1 MKNIAILRDKDG
13 VVKTYFDISNRC
25 YLSQIPENYF
35 PPPTVQERCFKNK
48 EAALEQFAKENVD
61 ASFTYVD
68 RGPKESTAVAEPVPD
83 EVVDALIKAGSNAPN
98 VPIPTC
104 PSPEEVMKAMIQNGN
119 SSTNVRPQPSPQGP
133 GQLVAGLL
141 SGIAQVRQKTTG
153 ATLEIVQFE
162 LLKRIK
168 TVLKENNKKNKTIIE
183 ARINGFV
190 EGIVLCHPEYK
201 ETIDRLIY
209 DLL

>member
-98 VPIPTC
+98 VPIP
-104 PSPEEVMKAMIQNGN
+104 A
-119 SSTNVRPQPSPQGP
+119 SPQGP

-141 SGIAQVRQKTTG
+141 SGIAQVQHKTINP
-153 ATLEIVQFE
+153 TLESVQFE

-168 TVLKENNKKNKTIIE
+168 AVLKEKNNKNKTLIE

-201 ETIDRLIY
+201 ETLDRLVY

>member
-98 VPIPTC
+98 VPIP
-104 PSPEEVMKAMIQNGN
+104 A
-119 SSTNVRPQPSPQGP
+119 SPQGP

-141 SGIAQVRQKTTG
+141 SGIAQVQQKATSP
-153 ATLEIVQFE
+153 TLESVQFE

-168 TVLKENNKKNKTIIE
+168 TVLKENNKKNKTLIE

-190 EGIVLCHPEYK
+190 EGIVFCHPEYK
-201 ETIDRLIY
+201 EILDRLVY

>member
-68 RGPKESTAVAEPVPD
+68 RGPKESTTVAEPVPD

-98 VPIPTC
+98 VPIP
-104 PSPEEVMKAMIQNGN
+104 A
-119 SSTNVRPQPSPQGP
+119 SPQGP
-133 GQLVAGLL
+133 GQPVSGLL
-141 SGIAQVRQKTTG
+141 SGIAQVQQKSTRPTASFPFGTYGGLALAQIQQKSTG
-153 ATLEIVQFE
+153 PTLESVQFE

-168 TVLKENNKKNKTIIE
+168 AVLKEKNNKNKTLIE

-201 ETIDRLIY
+201 EILDRLVY

>member
-83 EVVDALIKAGSNAPN
+83 EVVEAMIRAGSNAPN
-98 VPIPTC
+98 LPIPT
-104 PSPEEVMKAMIQNGN
+104 
-119 SSTNVRPQPSPQGP
+119 SPQGP

-141 SGIAQVRQKTTG
+141 SGASSILQQKNIARP
-153 ATLEIVQFE
+153 TLESVQFE

-201 ETIDRLIY
+201 ETLDRLVY